1 MDKGIEQEFISKL
14 QEGQEDAFE
23 SIFRKYFSGLCTY
36 AVGYVKSKEV
46 ASEIVEDLF
55 LYLWENCEDLVI
67 TTSLKAY
74 LYQSVHNRCLKYLRH
89 LKVEQKYNDH
99 LHYTLTDAELHQP
112 VSDSYPIAN
121 LISQELEELVESTI
135 KSLPEKCREIFCL
148 QRFDNLTYPEI
159 AEKLDVSVNTVK
171 TQMARALQKLRENLK
186 EYLPMVVSGIVC
198 MTNFLADK

>member
-1 MDKGIEQEFISKL
+1 LDKGIEQEFISKL